1 MINNTQKIKKEKIKF
16 EITKHLKKE
25 SPVLSKL
32 KKIPNDKSLLQ
43 LGYIDSFGLIGLI
56 AFIEKKFLI
65 KIKEN
70 EITLE
75 AFSSI
80 NKICDLVY
88 KKIK

>member
-1 MINNTQKIKKEKIKF
+1 MINKIQKIKKEKIKF
-16 EITKHLKKE
+16 EITKYLKKE

-32 KKIPNDKSLLQ
+32 KKIPYDKSLLQ

-56 AFIEKKFLI
+56 VFIEKKFLI